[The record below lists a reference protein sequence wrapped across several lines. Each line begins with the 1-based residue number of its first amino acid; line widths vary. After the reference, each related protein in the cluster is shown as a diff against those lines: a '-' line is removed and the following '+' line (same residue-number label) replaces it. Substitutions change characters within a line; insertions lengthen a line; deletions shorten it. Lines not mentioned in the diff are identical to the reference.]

1 MNKYKSKVRI
11 CPFCGH
17 HGQELHVEPHE
28 LSERW
33 EDGTVDKTLVG
44 IYSVKCHCCGA
55 RGPEE
60 YNPRFAIDSW
70 NCVCK
75 KPAHS
80 DDPMEVD
87 FECEYDENLIKEDYR
102 KEML

>member
-1 MNKYKSKVRI
+1 MKKYKSKVRV

-17 HGQELHVEPHE
+17 HGQELHVEP
-28 LSERW
+28 RDITYTW
-33 EDGTVDKTLVG
+33 EDASQEKKHIGV
-44 IYSVKCHCCGA
+44 YSIHCRCCGA

-70 NCVCK
+70 NCFYK
-75 KPAHS
+75 KAAHD
-80 DDPMEVD
+80 DDPIEVD
-87 FECEYDENLIKEDYR
+87 FECEYDENLVEEDYR